1 MARAPTPFALF
12 QPWTLWMQWAAQS
25 MEMWLA
31 AGQVIGHRTH
41 RMASAGHRPSA
52 RDRKEFLLMGTEKI
66 DAATQSW
73 LGMLTALAPLQAEWA
88 RLALAG
94 LAPVHRAATANARRL
109 GGTRRG
115 RRR

>member
-1 MARAPTPFALF
+1 MARAPSPFALF

-41 RMASAGHRPSA
+41 RMARVGHRPSA

-73 LGMLTALAPLQAEWA
+73 LGMLTVLAPRAKRPCFRSSLRAFSSA
-88 RLALAG
+88 RKSKPACA
-94 LAPVHRAATANARRL
+94 
-109 GGTRRG
+109 
-115 RRR
+115 